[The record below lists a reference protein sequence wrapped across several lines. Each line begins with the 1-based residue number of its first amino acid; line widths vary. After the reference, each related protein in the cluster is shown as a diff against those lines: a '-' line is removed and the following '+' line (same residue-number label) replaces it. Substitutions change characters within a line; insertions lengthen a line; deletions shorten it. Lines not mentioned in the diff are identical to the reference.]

1 MKKKEKETKPKKKPW
16 PTKDAMEQVYALN
29 LWGDNSTDYY
39 SGIGSHQ
46 PEIINPYIDALSSFL
61 SSFKTPL
68 VVCDLGC
75 GDFNIGKELVK
86 HTKMYVGVDIVKD
99 LIEYNKENFKDKNL
113 EFQCLDIAVDDLPLG
128 DCAILRQVLQHLS
141 NTEIQSILKKLAAF
155 KYVIITEHIPEGDF
169 EANKDIIS
177 GQGYPE
183 DGNLWDSLG
192 DGYKANNLKEDA
204 IKSYEKAIEL
214 GYEDSQEKLTDL
226 IKK

>member
-177 GQGYPE
+177 GQGIRLKIQSGVNILEAPFNFKVAE
-183 DGNLWDSLG
+183 ENQLLSVI
-192 DGYKANNLKEDA
+192 LKEGKGA
-204 IKSYEKAIEL
+204 IITMLYKIF
-214 GYEDSQEKLTDL
+214 
-226 IKK
+226 

>member
-86 HTKMYVGVDIVKD
+86 HTKLYVGVDIVKD

-177 GQGYPE
+177 GQG
-183 DGNLWDSLG
+183 
-192 DGYKANNLKEDA
+192 
-204 IKSYEKAIEL
+204 IR
-214 GYEDSQEKLTDL
+214 
-226 IKK
+226 IKKQSGLRVLDAPFNFMVKEEKQLVSVNFNGSKGLIVTTLYKLF